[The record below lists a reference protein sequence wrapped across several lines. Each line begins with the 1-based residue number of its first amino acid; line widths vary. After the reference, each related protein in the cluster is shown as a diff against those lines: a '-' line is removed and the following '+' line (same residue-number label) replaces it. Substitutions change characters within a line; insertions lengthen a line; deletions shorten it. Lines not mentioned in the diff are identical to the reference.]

1 MTSIDL
7 SLRPPDRQALA
18 RELVDHIEHA
28 ELPPV
33 TGAILDKIVGPDM
46 VRVLRSQTDART
58 VVEPEPSTPRLFLGD
73 LQPLPSPDALDG
85 LRFTTQPACR
95 SSAVIRR

>member
-7 SLRPPDRQALA
+7 SLRPTPDRQALA

-46 VRVLRSQTDART
+46 VRVLRSQTDA
-58 VVEPEPSTPRLFLGD
+58 D
-73 LQPLPSPDALDG
+73 
-85 LRFTTQPACR
+85 
-95 SSAVIRR
+95 RR